1 MTLKAPALDYTAVS
15 GQEVPPVC
23 VCVRRWETGGRRL
36 MARIG
41 WMTQSQRWSDVRAHV
56 CLIKSDTSFHPSL
69 PSSFWLR
76 WRTRCPPL
84 FHLTGS
90 KSAGRLSHFGTH
102 RSQTGRFS
110 NVSNSPSPP
119 ASSFQQLNNDA
130 DFYFNAALKTSQLP
144 WCQNG
149 SEIHSD
155 SCFLC
160 LSLLFCA
167 ALHHVGN
174 NKLGRKIVNFFFNL
188 CLTTTLRSVCLLLF
202 HFRKPFQ
209 STFKFPSAAE

>member
-1 MTLKAPALDYTAVS
+1 
-15 GQEVPPVC
+15 
-23 VCVRRWETGGRRL
+23 
-36 MARIG
+36 
-41 WMTQSQRWSDVRAHV
+41 MTQSQRWSDVRAHV

-167 ALHHVGN
+167 ALHYVGN
-174 NKLGRKIVNFFFNL
+174 NKLGRKIVNFFLICVSQPHCGACVYCFSILENHSKVHLNSQVQQNSWSFNRCSIL
-188 CLTTTLRSVCLLLF
+188 HNLSVVWTACNL
-202 HFRKPFQ
+202 PQQ
-209 STFKFPSAAE
+209 SAFID